1 MLLPLNFIQIM
12 RKYNSFSWQLLTKN
26 KVKLAQ
32 TANSERYL
40 CVLNNNYYS
49 ILTMNINQDL
59 LLTKKIADLKLCS
72 MFPGIFLKKFNMYVS
87 F

>member
-12 RKYNSFSWQLLTKN
+12 RKYNSFSWQMLTKN

-32 TANSERYL
+32 TANSERCL
-40 CVLNNNYYS
+40 CVLNNYS

-59 LLTKKIADLKLCS
+59 LLTKKIADLSFALC
-72 MFPGIFLKKFNMYVS
+72 FQEFLKKI
-87 F
+87 